1 MRCQHLQIEEVH
13 LGTPSRWVID
23 SGFWYSSE
31 PPWDI
36 QGLPESWRSC
46 WYCSTGA
53 IPMIYCYEHWLV
65 KPHGWKSMLCYT
77 LLPMPPGLMKRCWRG
92 RKKGEMK
99 SFVLVFVSLFYFALV
114 WFYIFSFFFGGA
126 VDTMGGY
133 GGTMRWAELGFIM
146 WNSQRISQEFILK
159 TSK

>member
-1 MRCQHLQIEEVH
+1 
-13 LGTPSRWVID
+13 
-23 SGFWYSSE
+23 
-31 PPWDI
+31 
-36 QGLPESWRSC
+36 
-46 WYCSTGA
+46 
-53 IPMIYCYEHWLV
+53 MIYCYEHWLV

-77 LLPMPPGLMKRCWRG
+77 LLPMPPGLMKQCWRG
-92 RKKGEMK
+92 RKEGEMK

-159 TSK
+159 TSKIKKKMSCSPVENCVFVLVKAESSYMELRV